1 MNPMLSNIT
10 PQQGSLLLSEP
21 FMLDPNFQRS
31 VVLLCEHNEEGT
43 VGLVL
48 NQPSALLLKDVMLD
62 MPDAEYQL
70 FVGGPVGQD
79 SVQFV
84 HKCYDRLNS
93 GIAIGEDLYWGGNF
107 EALKL
112 LIKDRAIGVD
122 EIKFFI
128 GYSGWSKDQLTK
140 ELKENTWMIGNS
152 YNPDIVFVNDE
163 ENLWKEAVI
172 SLGPRYA
179 HVAGFPQNPMWN

>member
-1 MNPMLSNIT
+1 MLSNFN

-31 VVLLCEHNEEGT
+31 VVLLCEHSEEDGS

-48 NQPSALLLKDVMLD
+48 NQPSSLLLKDVMSD
-62 MPDAEYQL
+62 MPNAEYQL

-79 SVQFV
+79 SIQFI

-93 GIAIGEDLYWGGNF
+93 GIEIGENLFWGGNF

-112 LIKDRAIGVD
+112 LINDRAIGLD

-128 GYSGWSKDQLTK
+128 GYSGWSPGQLAK

-152 YNPDIVFVNDE
+152 FDPDIVFVNDE

>member
-1 MNPMLSNIT
+1 MFSNNT
-10 PQQGSLLLSEP
+10 PRKGCLLLSEP
-21 FMLDPNFQRS
+21 FMMDPNFTRS
-31 VVLLCEHNEEGT
+31 VVLLCEHDEESI
-43 VGLVL
+43 GLIL
-48 NQPSALLLKDVMLD
+48 NQPSALLLKDVMNG

-70 FVGGPVGQD
+70 FIGGPVGQD

-93 GIAIGEDLYWGGNF
+93 GIEIGEDLYWGGNF

-112 LIKDRAIGVD
+112 LIKEKAIALD

-128 GYSGWSKDQLTK
+128 GYSGWGEGQLEK

-152 YNPDIVFVNDE
+152 YHPDIVFVNDE
-163 ENLWKEAVI
+163 ENLWKQAVI

>member
-1 MNPMLSNIT
+1 MLSNIT

-31 VVLLCEHNEEGT
+31 VILLCEHGEEESL
-43 VGLVL
+43 GLVL
-48 NQPSALLLKDVMLD
+48 NQPSSLLLKDVMLD
-62 MPDAEYQL
+62 MPDAEHQL

-79 SVQFV
+79 SVQFI

-93 GIAIGEDLYWGGNF
+93 GIEIREGLYWGGNF

-112 LIKDRAIGVD
+112 LINDRSIRMD

-128 GYSGWSKDQLTK
+128 GYSGWGDGQLAK

-163 ENLWKEAVI
+163 ENLWKQAVI

>member
-1 MNPMLSNIT
+1 MLSNIT

-31 VVLLCEHNEEGT
+31 VILLCEHGEEESL
-43 VGLVL
+43 GLVL
-48 NQPSALLLKDVMLD
+48 NQPSSLLLKDVMLD

-79 SVQFV
+79 SVQFI

-93 GIAIGEDLYWGGNF
+93 GIEIREGLYWGGNF

-112 LIKDRAIGVD
+112 LINDRSIRMD

-128 GYSGWSKDQLTK
+128 GYSGWGEGQLAK
-140 ELKENTWMIGNS
+140 ELKENTWMIGNN

-163 ENLWKEAVI
+163 ENLWKQAVI